1 MSPAQLLERPSIEV
15 RLGEL
20 PVLPAV
26 MVRLMSLSPQ
36 SEELFE
42 EVLAVAQED
51 PGFALR
57 VMQIANSAMSSPVAD
72 PDLGA
77 GCCPSGAAHVAD
89 LVTTVAM
96 TRVFVPR
103 TPQEKDL
110 WRRRLSKQPPRAEPS
125 SGATRSRVSRP
136 SRATLSAS
144 CMTLGSSS

>member
-57 VMQIANSAMSSPVAD
+57 VMHIANSAMSSP
-72 PDLGA
+72 
-77 GCCPSGAAHVAD
+77 
-89 LVTTVAM
+89 
-96 TRVFVPR
+96 
-103 TPQEKDL
+103 
-110 WRRRLSKQPPRAEPS
+110 RR
-125 SGATRSRVSRP
+125 GSRP
-136 SRATLSAS
+136 WSGLLPVSGLRTSP
-144 CMTLGSSS
+144 TW